1 MSLEKVFGL
10 AGQHAVVTGG
20 GSGLGLA
27 IAGCFVAA
35 GARVTLVGTN
45 RGKLEAA
52 AAGLG
57 SAAGFAVFN
66 VADLDGA
73 EAFAAEL
80 AAGQGPASILVNN
93 AGNTVKKP
101 LRDMVPADFR
111 AVMDVH

>member
-52 AAGLG
+52 A
-57 SAAGFAVFN
+57 
-66 VADLDGA
+66 
-73 EAFAAEL
+73 E
-80 AAGQGPASILVNN
+80 
-93 AGNTVKKP
+93 
-101 LRDMVPADFR
+101 
-111 AVMDVH
+111 